1 MSLVRRI
8 LLNLEPSVLQKALPD
23 NDSGRDLELIDQWG
37 VEDPQLKY
45 ILRALEVDL
54 EAGVPGGRLFGDS
67 LFCALA
73 VHLQCR
79 YAVIPPRDP
88 KLRNGLPRTRLNRVI
103 EYIEANLDQKI
114 ALTYLPQSCSI

>member
-67 LFCALA
+67 CSARSRYIYNA
-73 VHLQCR
+73 VML
-79 YAVIPPRDP
+79 
-88 KLRNGLPRTRLNRVI
+88 
-103 EYIEANLDQKI
+103 
-114 ALTYLPQSCSI
+114 